1 MKKNIKRVLLFAL
14 SLISLVLWYSYAQ
27 VWLAPSYHDN
37 FSQYFT
43 SNVPMGNDGEIID
56 VISFEWVSEDND
68 IRTNIRCLFY
78 PSTYNACG
86 NVNRWWAI
94 WDVMRYVW
102 YALVVLF
109 IVISWIKLLVSGS
122 NGEKVKSSI
131 ASLWYIIAWS
141 LLFFWCIW
149 ILWSVLKFETVSWTD
164 WLVNNLK
171 WSSNSLLFFI
181 LSFAKALAFIVAILM
196 IVVHWFKMM
205 ASSDKS
211 DKVKIWLKWL
221 LNVIIALVI
230 IKLIDYIYYMA
241 QLNDLVSRTTDLIIE
256 IAKIAWFIIW
266 ALMVI
271 MLFYAGFL
279 FITDQWSSENMKKA
293 KNIIV
298 WILVTAVVIFALL
311 LIIYEVFRE
320 FA

>member
-1 MKKNIKRVLLFAL
+1 MKKYIKRVLL
-14 SLISLVLWYSYAQ
+14 LVLWLFPLMLSYSNARN
-27 VWLAPSYHDN
+27 WDAPSYYEN

-43 SNVPMGNDGEIID
+43 SNIPMGDDGEIID
-56 VISFEWVSEDND
+56 VINFEWVSENND
-68 IRTNIRCLFY
+68 LKTNIRCLFY

-94 WDVMRYVW
+94 WDVIRYIW

-122 NGEKVKSSI
+122 NWDKAKTAL
-131 ASLWYIIAWS
+131 ASLWYILLWS
-141 LLFFWCIW
+141 LLLFWCIR
-149 ILWSVLKFETVSWTD
+149 ILWSVLKFETVQWTD
-164 WLVNNLK
+164 WLVENVT
-171 WSSNSLLFFI
+171 WSSNSLLFFV
-181 LSFAKALAFIVAILM
+181 LSFAKAFAFIAAILM
-196 IVVHWFKMM
+196 IVVHGFKMM
-205 ASSDKS
+205 STADQS

-221 LNVIIALVI
+221 LNVIVALVI
-230 IKLIDYIYYMA
+230 IKLIDYIYYIA
-241 QLNDLVSRTTDLIIE
+241 QLNDLVTRTTDLIIE

-271 MLFYAGFL
+271 MLFYAWFL
-279 FITDQWSSENMKKA
+279 FITDQWSGEKMKKA
-293 KNIIV
+293 TNIII
-298 WILVTAVVIFALL
+298 WILVSAVVIFALL